1 MAGCPVFLGMPLLL
15 CYQLGRACGA
25 CREFSRV
32 ASTFSA
38 AACFAIACCAPRTR
52 MLRCLAFSND
62 PHRPCI
68 RHTQTCLIAGLGGP
82 HWAAPEGRRARHR
95 NGTQGAFELFF
106 LRALCQQPRPGGI
119 HAASLSLSYVCSPT
133 LVGLSSR
140 TAPKGKQ
147 PAGVVCLSA
156 WCLFFYPVFGYSL
169 HQSAAS
175 WIHT

>member
-1 MAGCPVFLGMPLLL
+1 MDLCTSTCGHKVRGDKRATYMLAPRPTHEGRGRSNFNVKPLLGPFAGSLGPVADRTMFLGTPLLL
-15 CYQLGRACGA
+15 CCQLGRACGA

-38 AACFAIACCAPRTR
+38 AACFAIACGAPGTR

-95 NGTQGAFELFF
+95 NGTQGAFELGIFF
-106 LRALCQQPRPGGI
+106 
-119 HAASLSLSYVCSPT
+119 
-133 LVGLSSR
+133 
-140 TAPKGKQ
+140 
-147 PAGVVCLSA
+147 
-156 WCLFFYPVFGYSL
+156 FGP
-169 HQSAAS
+169 
-175 WIHT
+175 